1 MSWIDRRL
9 KKFVCGSLKKVSGK
23 EGFEDSSIYPP
34 RRLDAPEDLG
44 SDKKVFIINMLH
56 ARGIVKRRLR
66 RAIKG
71 DSLRWNKT

>member
-44 SDKKVFIINMLH
+44 SDKKVFINQYVACSRH
-56 ARGIVKRRLR
+56 REATAATSNKR
-66 RAIKG
+66 
-71 DSLRWNKT
+71 